1 YDDWMVWVGYI
12 ALYVATVL
20 TYWSMAQYLMA
31 AKDDLLD
38 EKHH

>member
-1 YDDWMVWVGYI
+1 MVWLGFG
-12 ALYVATVL
+12 ALYVATFL

-38 EKHH
+38 EEHH

>member
-1 YDDWMVWVGYI
+1 
-12 ALYVATVL
+12 

-38 EKHH
+38 EQHH